1 MPTAIETVLL
11 FPGQGAH
18 RDDALPALA
27 RRHPQVAE
35 VFDEVDSVAAGFGA
49 RQPGAD
55 VLAGRTPVETLRAER
70 PDVLQLAIFATSIG
84 LWRVMRDSG
93 RPQSVLV
100 GHSSGEIAALV
111 AGGAFTL
118 AEGTEI
124 VVRRSSLLEPV
135 KTRSAGMVALGC
147 DARRAWQLV
156 DAVADPRM
164 VVAVENGP
172 AQTVVSGPEES
183 LSALA
188 AIAGALRIAATTLPA
203 AYPFHSPVLAP
214 LVADFAA
221 EIAHLEARPFT
232 ALVYS
237 PILGR
242 FHRQGDRLTE
252 HLAASL
258 VAPVRFGSALRELS
272 VAGARTFVDC
282 SVAAPLARL
291 TLRCLPGVTAI
302 AAEEAASATAAP
314 VAATPVATPTPVSA
328 TPVAAATPA
337 PVPATPVAA
346 ATPVALATAPA
357 ADGASPETRDAILAE
372 LADMYATALEYPVE
386 VFTED
391 VALEADLGI
400 DSVKQ
405 TELLARAAERYGL
418 PEPPADFRLGDYD
431 TMGKVVDYLW
441 SARGAAPPVA
451 ASVPEPAGE
460 ESPETRDAILA
471 ELADMYATALEYPV
485 EVFTEDV
492 ALEAD
497 LGIDSVKQTE
507 LLARAAERYGLPEP
521 PADFRLGDYDTMGK
535 VVDYLWSARGAA
547 APVSDGLVEVAA

>member
-35 VFDEVDSVAAGFGA
+35 VFDEVDSVAAGFGV
-49 RQPGAD
+49 RQPGVD

-124 VVRRSSLLEPV
+124 VVRRSTLLEPV
-135 KTRSAGMVALGC
+135 RTRSAGMVALGC
-147 DARRAWQLV
+147 DALRAWQLV

-188 AIAGALRIAATTLPA
+188 AVAGALRIAATTLPA

-242 FHRQGDRLTE
+242 FHRHGDRLTE

-258 VAPVRFGSALRELS
+258 VAPVRFGSALHELS
-272 VAGARTFVDC
+272 VAGARTFIDC

-314 VAATPVATPTPVSA
+314 ADAAAPVAATPVATPTPA
-328 TPVAAATPA
+328 PATPA
-337 PVPATPVAA
+337 TPI
-346 ATPVALATAPA
+346 ALAAAPA
-357 ADGASPETRDAILAE
+357 ADGASPGTRDAILAE

-441 SARGAAPPVA
+441 SARGAAPP
-451 ASVPEPAGE
+451 
-460 ESPETRDAILA
+460 
-471 ELADMYATALEYPV
+471 
-485 EVFTEDV
+485 F
-492 ALEAD
+492 
-497 LGIDSVKQTE
+497 
-507 LLARAAERYGLPEP
+507 
-521 PADFRLGDYDTMGK
+521 
-535 VVDYLWSARGAA
+535 
-547 APVSDGLVEVAA
+547 SDGLVEVAA